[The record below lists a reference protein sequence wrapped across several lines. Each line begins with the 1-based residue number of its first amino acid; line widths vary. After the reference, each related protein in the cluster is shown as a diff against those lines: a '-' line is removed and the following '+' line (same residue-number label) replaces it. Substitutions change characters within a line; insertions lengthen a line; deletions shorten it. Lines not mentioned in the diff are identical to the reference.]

1 MMKNTRKVLA
11 FTLIAALVLVILS
24 GCAAQSTSELHEP
37 VAQLSWFG
45 KLFVSIDEGLNI
57 HNFGWTIIILTAM
70 MRVVLLPLDIKQKV
84 SMRKQ
89 TALQPKINA
98 INAKYKNDKEKASKK
113 TMELYKE
120 EGVSMFAGCLPA
132 LIQLPL
138 FFAFFAA
145 LRNVAGIEIFQMY
158 QAGADATVQSW
169 LWVHNIWQPD
179 SFLATVIP
187 AFKNLSAYEIFR
199 NTTLTQDV
207 YDAAVAPLV
216 AQYQN
221 ITNGWFILPIV
232 GGVTSFLM
240 NRITMPQQPAAA
252 PADKDAA
259 PNPMNNKMMQYIFP
273 VMSIWFCATSNAV
286 FAVYWCTSNII
297 GILSFLVID
306 KVLTRRE
313 KKKAALSQN
322 PQEKGDIL

>member
-1 MMKNTRKVLA
+1 MMKMNRKALA
-11 FTLIAALVLVILS
+11 FVLIAALVLTFVS
-24 GCAAQSTSELHEP
+24 GCATRATGEPHDP

-45 KLFVSIDEGLNI
+45 KLFVTIDEGLNI
-57 HNFGWTIIILTAM
+57 HNFGWTIIILTVLL
-70 MRVVLLPLDIKQKV
+70 RLLLLPLDIKQKA

-120 EGVSMFAGCLPA
+120 EGVSMFSGCLPA

-158 QAGADATVQSW
+158 QAGADASVQSW

-179 SFLATVIP
+179 SFLSSVIP
-187 AFKNLSAYEIFR
+187 VFKDLSAYEIFR
-199 NTTLTQDV
+199 NTTLTQTV
-207 YDAAVAPLV
+207 YDAAIAPLATKFQGV
-216 AQYQN
+216 
-221 ITNGWFILPIV
+221 TNGWFILPLL
-232 GGVTSFLM
+232 GGATSFLM
-240 NRITMPQQPAAA
+240 NRITMPQPAA
-252 PADKDAA
+252 PTDKDAA
-259 PNPMNNKMMQYIFP
+259 ANPMNSKMMQYIFP
-273 VMSIWFCATSNAV
+273 VMSVWFCATSNAV
-286 FAVYWCTSNII
+286 FAIYWCTSNIM

-306 KVLTRRE
+306 RVLTRRE
-313 KKKAALSQN
+313 NNKAMLIEN
-322 PQEKGDIL
+322 PRKKGDIL